1 MNQDHTTERLVDFAE
16 GASYAALPAG
26 TVHEC
31 KRRLV
36 DTIASA
42 LGAFNHPV
50 SQMARAFALR
60 SKSELSASLWGTR
73 DRVTLEG
80 AAFAN
85 GVMVRSLDISDTYL
99 GLSRGHPSDM
109 ISGIIAVA
117 EHTKASGKEII
128 NAITLAYDIYCSFC
142 QIDDVNAKG
151 WDQPLYGVL
160 GCVLGVGKL
169 LGLDHD
175 QMGHALSLALAPNMA
190 LAQSRRGHLSA
201 WKGCAGAN
209 GSRNAVFAALLAKDG
224 FTGPTAVFE
233 GDGGLWQVI
242 GKQQWLFP
250 EGQHLI
256 GETHTKS
263 LPICYHGQSAVLGAF
278 QLRDRVKIEKVEEIR
293 IDTYRNA
300 FLMMG
305 GEPSRWSPTT
315 RETADH
321 SMPYVVACALL
332 DGAVNDSSFSERR
345 MNDEVVRALMKKIRI
360 FEDEALTVLYPES
373 APARVSIHHAG
384 GELLTID
391 VRYPKGHAKNP
402 MSDAEIDEKFAYF
415 VQPLLGYERSQR
427 VLAILWDFENVADIS
442 EVTAQMSQ

>member
-16 GASYAALPAG
+16 DMSYAALPAG
-26 TVHEC
+26 TIHEC
-31 KRRLV
+31 KRRVV
-36 DTIASA
+36 DTIGSA

-50 SQMARAFALR
+50 SEMARVFALR
-60 SKSELSASLWGTR
+60 SKSEQSASLWGTR
-73 DRVTLEG
+73 DKVTLEG

-117 EHTKASGKEII
+117 EHARAGGKDII

-142 QIDDVNAKG
+142 QLDDWNAKG

-160 GCVLGVGKL
+160 GCVLGAGKL
-169 LGLDHD
+169 LDLDHD
-175 QMGHALSLALAPNMA
+175 QMGHAVALALAPNLA

-233 GDGGLWQVI
+233 GDGGLWQVL
-242 GKQQWLFP
+242 GKQPWLFP
-250 EGQHLI
+250 QGQHLI

-278 QLRDRVKIEKVEEIR
+278 QLRDRVRIDQVEEVR
-293 IDTYRNA
+293 VDSYRNA

-321 SMPYVVACALL
+321 SLPYVVACALL
-332 DGAVNDSSFSERR
+332 DGKVNDASFSEAR
-345 MNDEVVRALMKKIRI
+345 MNDAAIRALMKKITI
-360 FEDEALTVLYPES
+360 FEDEALTALYPES
-373 APARVSIHHAG
+373 APARVSVRHTG
-384 GELLTID
+384 GEALSID
-391 VRYPKGHAKNP
+391 VRYPKGHARNP
-402 MSDAEIDEKFAYF
+402 MSDAEIDEKFGYF
-415 VQPLLGYERSQR
+415 VQPLLGKKRSQR
-427 VLAILWDFENVADIS
+427 VLATLWDFENVADVSAVIGQL
-442 EVTAQMSQ
+442 AQ

>member
-1 MNQDHTTERLVDFAE
+1 MNSDHTTARLVNFTE
-16 GASYAALPAG
+16 GASYAALPAS

-31 KRRLV
+31 KRRV
-36 DTIASA
+36 IDTIASA

-50 SQMARAFALR
+50 SEMARAFALR
-60 SKSELSASLWGTR
+60 SKSEQSASLWGTR
-73 DRVTLEG
+73 DKVTLEG

-85 GVMVRSLDISDTYL
+85 GVMVRLLDISDTYL

-109 ISGIIAVA
+109 ISGIMAVA
-117 EHTKASGKEII
+117 ENTQSSGKEVI
-128 NAITLAYDIYCSFC
+128 NAVTLAYDIYCSFC
-142 QIDDVNAKG
+142 QMDDVNAKG

-160 GCVLGVGKL
+160 GCVLGAGKL
-169 LGLDHD
+169 LDLDHD
-175 QMGHALSLALAPNMA
+175 RMGHAISLALAPNMA

-209 GSRNAVFAALLAKDG
+209 ASRNAVFAALLAKDG

-250 EGQHLI
+250 EGEHLI

-263 LPICYHGQSAVLGAF
+263 LPICYHGQSAVLGVF
-278 QLRDRVKIEKVEEIR
+278 QIRDRVEIENVEEIR

-332 DGAVNDSSFSERR
+332 DGVVTDSSFSEKR
-345 MNDEVVRALMKKIRI
+345 MTDAAIRALMKKIKVS
-360 FEDEALTVLYPES
+360 EDEGLTALYPES
-373 APARVSIHHAG
+373 APARVSIRHVG
-384 GELLTID
+384 GELLTVD
-391 VRYPKGHAKNP
+391 VRYPKGHARNP
-402 MSDAEIDEKFAYF
+402 MSDEEIDDKFSYF

-427 VLAILWDFENVADIS
+427 VLEVLWDLENVADIS
-442 EVTAQMSQ
+442 EVMVQLSQ